1 MTLDQLMARH
11 KRIQEAVVEYSR
23 NRTSE
28 AAARSE
34 LWEAGLSADEAER
47 IIDAVKK
54 NIIIAGT
61 P

>member
-1 MTLDQLMARH
+1 MTLDQLMRRH
-11 KRIQEAVVEYSR
+11 KRIQEAVVQYSR

-28 AAARSE
+28 AATRSD
-34 LWEAGLSADEAER
+34 LWDAGLSADEAER